1 MSTAMHSNRS
11 LPEIVKDLSADLGQ
25 LVHNEIA
32 LAKSEIQENVARLG
46 TGAGLLG
53 GAGVAGL
60 FALEFVFLAIM
71 FGLVA
76 LGLQTWLAALIVAV
90 VLGAVAAV
98 MAMRG
103 KSKVANATVV
113 PAATIANVKK
123 DVTLIKHDVAEMR
136 SRR

>member
-1 MSTAMHSNRS
+1 MHSNRS

-53 GAGVAGL
+53 GAGVVGL
-60 FALEFVFLAIM
+60 CALEFVFLAIM

-76 LGLQTWLAALIVAV
+76 LGLSAWLAALIVAV
-90 VLGAVAAV
+90 ALGVIAAV
-98 MAMRG
+98 MALRG
-103 KSKVANATVV
+103 KSKVANASVV
-113 PAATIANVKK
+113 PSAAIASIKK
-123 DVTLIKHDVAEMR
+123 DVTLLKHDVTELG

>member
-1 MSTAMHSNRS
+1 MHSNRS

-25 LVHNEIA
+25 LIHSEIA

-60 FALEFVFLAIM
+60 FALEFVLLAIM

-76 LGLQTWLAALIVAV
+76 AGLNTWLAALVVAV
-90 VLGAVAAV
+90 ALGVMAAL

-103 KSKVANATVV
+103 KSKVANASVV
-113 PAATIANVKK
+113 PSATIENVKRDVAAIK
-123 DVTLIKHDVAEMR
+123 NDVTDLR

>member
-1 MSTAMHSNRS
+1 MHSNRS

-25 LVHNEIA
+25 LIHSEIA

-53 GAGVAGL
+53 GAGVVGL
-60 FALEFVFLAIM
+60 FAVEFVLLAIM

-76 LGLQTWLAALIVAV
+76 AGLGAWLAAFLVAV
-90 VLGAVAAV
+90 ALGVIAAL

-103 KSKVANATVV
+103 KSKVANASVV
-113 PAATIANVKK
+113 PSATIENVKRDVAAIK
-123 DVTLIKHDVAEMR
+123 NDVTDLR

>member
-1 MSTAMHSNRS
+1 MHSNRS

-25 LVHNEIA
+25 LIHSEIA

-60 FALEFVFLAIM
+60 FALEFVLLAIM

-76 LGLQTWLAALIVAV
+76 AGLNTWLAALVVAV
-90 VLGAVAAV
+90 ALGVIAAL

-103 KSKVANATVV
+103 KSKVANASVV
-113 PAATIANVKK
+113 PSATIENVKRDVAAIK
-123 DVTLIKHDVAEMR
+123 NDVTDLR